1 MISKIHICAV
11 LLACSVNRT
20 LATICLTTSFIW
32 PITESNAQTTIPPEA
47 PVAATLSLQYGS
59 DISMESANK
68 ALDAAMA
75 HAQKNKWTVTIV
87 VVDAGGRIVALS
99 RMDGAHKA
107 TPDFALAKAD
117 SAVMTKRSTKIFS
130 DQLTGG
136 RNAVLGFVNL
146 HVHSAE
152 GGEVILQGGKIVG
165 AIGVAGVT
173 QQQDREAALAGVAA
187 VN

>member
-1 MISKIHICAV
+1 MKNYNRFRKYTATFGLAAALILPISLI
-11 LLACSVNRT
+11 
-20 LATICLTTSFIW
+20 
-32 PITESNAQTTIPPEA
+32 NAQTTAAPET
-47 PVAATLSLQYGS
+47 PVAQTLNLPYGT
-59 DISMESANK
+59 DITMAIANK
-68 ALDAAMA
+68 AMAGAMA
-75 HAQKNKWTVTIV
+75 HAHKKKWTVTVV
-87 VVDAGGRIVALS
+87 VVDAGGRIVTLS

-107 TPDFALAKAD
+107 SPDFALAKAD
-117 SAVMTKRSTKIFS
+117 SAVMTKRSTKVFS

-152 GGEVILQGGKIVG
+152 GGEVIVQGGKIVG
-165 AIGVAGVT
+165 AIGVAGAT

>member
-1 MISKIHICAV
+1 MKN
-11 LLACSVNRT
+11 SVNLTKHIVT
-20 LATICLTTSFIW
+20 LCLSAGMLLPAASVT
-32 PITESNAQTTIPPEA
+32 AQTTPAPEV
-47 PVAATLSLQYGS
+47 PVASTLSLPYGS
-59 DISMESANK
+59 DISMEVANK
-68 ALDAAMA
+68 AMAAAMA
-75 HAQKNKWTVTIV
+75 HAQKNKWTVTVV

-117 SAVMTKRSTKIFS
+117 SAVMTKRSTKVFS